1 MIDSHASE
9 RMDDISKW
17 KWHLVGGLAALGLL
31 FPWPIVSETLRHE
44 IEDHLQNSLGMSTQI
59 KGSILISLLPRP
71 SMQIEGIELSDP
83 DKRFTL
89 ASESLNGPLDLLP
102 LFGGRFEISDL
113 ALDETKLTLD
123 LDSLNMSNLSAPPAP
138 AQAALQSPPRQI
150 SFDNLSLTLT
160 SAQKP
165 KLSLEHLNGTLDW
178 RGLDEPVN
186 VQMRG
191 QWQNANAGLSLR
203 IGSPNNLRNGLT
215 TSISLDVT
223 SPKLAASF
231 KGETAFGNSPKMDG
245 KVSFS
250 TASLRDLLAPYG
262 IDPGLPGPLQKFALT
277 SQMRS
282 NGQTLSFEQASLKA
296 DGNVY
301 EGTLALTQREGKTIL
316 SGTLATDQLTL
327 TPLIASL
334 PDVIS
339 ADGAWSREDLLMENV
354 ALADKRA
361 MDLDLRLSASQ
372 ARLYKLQ
379 IKNAG
384 MALKASDGQI
394 DFALFDA
401 LSGNG
406 HLKGRLNAARHSEGL
421 QMRLSATLQ
430 DLESGK
436 FLGDVLRANPLLG
449 TLNGQINVETN
460 GRDVASLMQALT
472 GTLEMDIDN
481 GDVIGIDLDQ
491 ALRRSEK
498 RPLSVPLE
506 IRRGRTSFTKAK
518 ISAHCEGGFL
528 VLDTAHATGFN
539 LASSLEGRLS
549 FVERNFALRLS
560 SLQTLQ
566 DGTPKPDAQRLLL
579 DLSGP
584 WDAPR
589 IDFDFDSLIRRSEAA
604 APLLSLTP
612 AKAR

>member
-1 MIDSHASE
+1 
-9 RMDDISKW
+9 MDEISKW
-17 KWHLVGGLAALGLL
+17 KWHLVGGLAVLGLF
-31 FPWPIVSETLRHE
+31 FPWPILSDSLRHE
-44 IEDHLQNSLGMSTQI
+44 IEDHLQNSVGLDTKI
-59 KGSILISLLPRP
+59 KGSILVSLLPRP
-71 SMQIEGIELSDP
+71 SVQINSIQLSDQ
-83 DKRFTL
+83 DKRITL
-89 ASESLNGPLDLLP
+89 VSESLNAPLDLLP

-113 ALDETKLTLD
+113 ALDEAKLTFD
-123 LDSLNMSNLSAPPAP
+123 LDHLNTSTSGSSLTP

-160 SAQKP
+160 SALKP

-203 IGSPNNLRNGLT
+203 LGSPNNLRNGLT
-215 TSISLDVT
+215 TSLSFELT

-231 KGETAFGNSPKMDG
+231 KGETAFGPSPKMDG
-245 KVSFS
+245 KLSFS
-250 TASLRDLLAPYG
+250 TASLRDLVTAYN

-277 SQMRS
+277 SVIRS

-301 EGTLALTQREGKTIL
+301 EGTLALTQREGKAIL

-327 TPLIASL
+327 NPFIASL
-334 PDVIS
+334 PDVVS
-339 ADGAWSREDLLMENV
+339 ADGAWSRDDLSLF
-354 ALADKRA
+354 DKRA
-361 MDLDLRLSASQ
+361 LDLDLRLSASQ

-384 MALKASDGQI
+384 MALKATDGQM

-406 HLKGRLNAARHSEGL
+406 HLKGRLNAARHNEGL
-421 QMRLSATLQ
+421 QIRMSATLQ
-430 DLESGK
+430 DLDSSK

-460 GRDVASLMQALT
+460 GQDVASLMQALT
-472 GTLEMDIDN
+472 GTLEMNIDN

-506 IRRGRTSFTKAK
+506 IRRGRTSFTNAK
-518 ISAHCEGGFL
+518 IMAHCEGGFL
-528 VLDTAHATGFN
+528 MLDTAQATGFN
-539 LASSLEGRLS
+539 LASTLEGRLS
-549 FVERNFALRLS
+549 FVERSFALRLS
-560 SLQTLQ
+560 SIQTAQ

-584 WDAPR
+584 WEAPR

>member
-9 RMDDISKW
+9 RMDEISKW
-17 KWHLVGGLAALGLL
+17 KWHVVGGLAVLGLF
-31 FPWPIVSETLRHE
+31 FPWPIPTDSLRHE
-44 IEDHLQNSLGMSTQI
+44 IEAHLQNSLGMATKI
-59 KGSILISLLPRP
+59 KGSILVSLLPRP
-71 SMQIEGIELSDP
+71 SLEINSIELSDT
-83 DKRFTL
+83 DKKFTL
-89 ASESLNGPLDLLP
+89 VAESLNGPLDLLP

-113 ALDETKLTLD
+113 ALDEAKLTYD
-123 LDSLNMSNLSAPPAP
+123 LDSLNFSPLASLPASTHSV
-138 AQAALQSPPRQI
+138 LQSPPRQI

-160 SAQKP
+160 SAQRP
-165 KLSLEHLNGTLDW
+165 KLSLEHWNGTLDW
-178 RGLDEPVN
+178 RGLDEAVN

-215 TSISLDVT
+215 TSTSLDVT

-231 KGETAFGNSPKMDG
+231 KGETAFGNSPKLDG

-262 IDPGLPGPLQKFALT
+262 IDLGLPGPLQKFALT

-301 EGTLALTQREGKTIL
+301 EGTLALTHREGKTIL

-327 TPLIASL
+327 NPFIANL
-334 PDVIS
+334 PNVVS
-339 ADGAWSREDLLMENV
+339 ADGAWSRDDLSLF
-354 ALADKRA
+354 DKRA
-361 MDLDLRLSASQ
+361 LDLDLRLSATQ

-384 MALKASDGQI
+384 MALKAIDGQM

-401 LSGNG
+401 LSGEG
-406 HLKGRLNAARHSEGL
+406 HLKGRLNALRQGEGV
-421 QMRLSATLQ
+421 QMRMSANVQ

-436 FLGDVLRANPLLG
+436 FLGDVLRTNPLLG
-449 TLNGQINVETN
+449 TVNGQLNLETN

-472 GTLEMDIDN
+472 GTLEMNIDN

-506 IRRGRTSFTKAK
+506 IRRGRTSFTNAK
-518 ISAHCEGGFL
+518 IMAHCEGGFL
-528 VLDTAHATGFN
+528 VLDSAQATGFN

-549 FVERNFALRLS
+549 FVERSFALRLS
-560 SLQTLQ
+560 SLQTAQ

-584 WDAPR
+584 WEAPR

>member
-1 MIDSHASE
+1 MIDSDASE
-9 RMDDISKW
+9 RMDEISKW
-17 KWHLVGGLAALGLL
+17 KWHVVGGLAVLGLF
-31 FPWPIVSETLRHE
+31 FPWPIPTDSLRHE
-44 IEDHLQNSLGMSTQI
+44 IEAHLQNSLGMATKI
-59 KGSILISLLPRP
+59 KGSILVSLLPRP
-71 SMQIEGIELSDP
+71 SLEINSIELSDT
-83 DKRFTL
+83 DKKFTL
-89 ASESLNGPLDLLP
+89 VAESLNGPLDLLP

-113 ALDETKLTLD
+113 ALDEAKLTYD
-123 LDSLNMSNLSAPPAP
+123 LDILNFSPLASHPASTHSV
-138 AQAALQSPPRQI
+138 LQSPPRQI

-160 SAQKP
+160 SAQRP
-165 KLSLEHLNGTLDW
+165 KLSLEHWYGTLDW
-178 RGLDEPVN
+178 RGLDEAVN

-215 TSISLDVT
+215 TSTSLDVT

-231 KGETAFGNSPKMDG
+231 KGETAFGNSPKLDG
-245 KVSFS
+245 KVSFA

-262 IDPGLPGPLQKFALT
+262 IDLGLPGPLQKFALT

-301 EGTLALTQREGKTIL
+301 EGTLALTHREGKTIL

-327 TPLIASL
+327 NPFIANL
-334 PDVIS
+334 PNVVS
-339 ADGAWSREDLLMENV
+339 ADGAWSRDDLSLF
-354 ALADKRA
+354 DKRA
-361 MDLDLRLSASQ
+361 LDLDLRLSATQ

-384 MALKASDGQI
+384 MALKAIDGQM

-401 LSGNG
+401 LSGEG
-406 HLKGRLNAARHSEGL
+406 HLKGRLNALRQGEGV
-421 QMRLSATLQ
+421 QMRMSANVQ

-436 FLGDVLRANPLLG
+436 FLGDVLRTNPLLG
-449 TLNGQINVETN
+449 TVNGQLNLETN

-472 GTLEMDIDN
+472 GTLEMNIDN

-506 IRRGRTSFTKAK
+506 IRRGRTSFTNAK
-518 ISAHCEGGFL
+518 IMAHCEGGFL
-528 VLDTAHATGFN
+528 VLDSAQATGFN

-549 FVERNFALRLS
+549 FVERSFALRLS
-560 SLQTLQ
+560 SLQTAQ

-584 WDAPR
+584 WEAPR